1 MCYIM
6 IMWSTPGSNHVQEST
21 VSTAFKYSQTVDLH
35 IRVVH
40 GRQTWV
46 QLELKLESNLDQVAR

>member
-1 MCYIM
+1 
-6 IMWSTPGSNHVQEST
+6 VQEST
-21 VSTAFKYSQTVDLH
+21 VSIAFKYSQTVDLR